1 MGRIA
6 AAMKRAQRQ
15 REARGAQTAPTSEV
29 TVGPPADRTEGS
41 FDNLQEAPS
50 LGTEWIATSPAL
62 EPVEATR
69 ASIGSEQVDRHVIA
83 CHEPGSATA
92 EKYRSVRT
100 RLLTARK
107 GRRTSI
113 HAIVSTQGGEGRS
126 VTAANL
132 GFCMAEFGHLRV
144 AVVDLDFRRRGLT
157 EMFRL
162 ADAPGMA
169 EVIREEADLDD
180 ICVPAVRT
188 NLYVVPAGE
197 LGDSAISTLLG
208 NERLSRLF
216 AQLHDRFHYIFVDTP
231 PMHDVSDAGL
241 IAPLCHSVLL
251 VVRMNCTPESYV
263 RRSIRTIQVNG
274 IPIEGCILT
283 GERDMHIPILC
294 GENNDNAF
302 GSGF

>member
-6 AAMKRAQRQ
+6 TAMKRAQKQ
-15 REARGAQTAPTSEV
+15 RAAHRAQTAPASEA
-29 TVGPPADRTEGS
+29 TVEPRTDSAPVGS
-41 FDNLQEAPS
+41 EHLQEAPS
-50 LGTEWIATSPAL
+50 LGTEWIATPPAM
-62 EPVEATR
+62 ESVETTR
-69 ASIGSEQVDRHVIA
+69 AAIGPEQIDGHVVA
-83 CHEPGSATA
+83 CHQPGSATA

-107 GRRTSI
+107 GRRSNI
-113 HAIVSTQGGEGRS
+113 HAIASTQSGEGRS

-132 GFCMAEFGHLRV
+132 AFCMAELGHLRV
-144 AVVDLDFRRRGLT
+144 AVVDLDFRTRGLT
-157 EMFRL
+157 KMFSL

-169 EVIREEADLDD
+169 EAIREESGLNE

-197 LGDSAISTLLG
+197 LGNSEISTLLG
-208 NERLSRLF
+208 GERLGRLF
-216 AQLHDRFHYIFVDTP
+216 AHLHERFHYVFIDTP
-231 PMHDVSDAGL
+231 PMHDVSDTGL
-241 IAPLCHSVLL
+241 IAPRCHSVLM
-251 VVRMNCTPESYV
+251 VVRMNRTPESYV
-263 RRSIRTIQVNG
+263 RRSVRMIQANG

-302 GSGF
+302 GGGF